1 MELGGVVLKHRI
13 TLIILASI
21 SVLCI
26 LIGAMTL
33 QYKANIT
40 DNFEKNMRVAPYYH
54 LSDDFIKQTKKV
66 LNEELEFVK
75 SRKDLKWGYY
85 WLSQLYFYSDE
96 YKVSND
102 YLFRALQLSNTG
114 SKRLQVM
121 IYMAISS
128 NFYLLGD
135 FEKSQEY
142 YEMAQQDA
150 IKNRDLS
157 LLADVYQS
165 RAKLYVNSLSRLDAV
180 ANLAQLATY
189 LDLTPMRV
197 IETNLL
203 MMEISLI
210 SHNYEGVMYY
220 LYQSWLLAQDQE
232 SEMLEQ
238 YILYLGAMAHYSE
251 GRFEKSMELLKVIGE
266 EIYEVDPM
274 GYLYFFI
281 NSYYQVYGYETS
293 VQFLTEL
300 KEKYSD
306 EIEDYYGMLMSNLYI
321 SEGLYEQA
329 LESLETVKDD
339 NCFRLWRKA
348 IELEGMRKLNSTVD
362 LYAEYEDLLN
372 ASRQSSLPIT
382 SVYFIY
388 SNAKEC
394 LSEIQGANLT
404 YADEFSILQDH
415 LKEPSFEEV
424 KQVMDIKKDKSSA
437 QRWGVLLI
445 GVVGLGCLASGYV
458 HQRRVIGRLQKE
470 VSYSKKMDTL
480 TQSLNYEWLDEEIYS
495 LVKAHESLQIMLF
508 DLGFLDKYSE
518 VYGYKERNRVLR
530 QMVDLLKANFPT
542 GFVVRYNG
550 PQFIVLMFDQQEDM
564 DKKMNQAIEAFGAL
578 KIKFNTG
585 TEKGQLLMKASGLSY
600 ELSHPFDLDRCLREV
615 QQQLQSL
622 MQEDE

>member
-1 MELGGVVLKHRI
+1 
-13 TLIILASI
+13 
-21 SVLCI
+21 
-26 LIGAMTL
+26 
-33 QYKANIT
+33 
-40 DNFEKNMRVAPYYH
+40 
-54 LSDDFIKQTKKV
+54 
-66 LNEELEFVK
+66 
-75 SRKDLKWGYY
+75 
-85 WLSQLYFYSDE
+85 
-96 YKVSND
+96 
-102 YLFRALQLSNTG
+102 
-114 SKRLQVM
+114 M

-372 ASRQSSLPIT
+372 ASRQSSLPIM

-415 LKEPSFEEV
+415 LKEPSFEEI

-470 VSYSKKMDTL
+470 VSHSKKMDTL